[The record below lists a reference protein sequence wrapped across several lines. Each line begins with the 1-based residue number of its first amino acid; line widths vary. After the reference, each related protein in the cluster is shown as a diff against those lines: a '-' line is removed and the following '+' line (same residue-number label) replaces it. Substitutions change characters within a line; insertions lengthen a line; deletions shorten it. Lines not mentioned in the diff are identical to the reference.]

1 MHFRAVFLFVALI
14 SGIALCHAAVPV
26 FSPFL
31 VNMPMNSDKRCVG
44 IAGTAEALIQGERSE
59 GQNFTVENLAHDIYE
74 SFTSGKKIAYP
85 ATIVVDGKS
94 LPIENP
100 VVLEE
105 LSTRVANL
113 YKNQFNQLRRSRE
126 GTKKLLAAEDQTV
139 KTRDEL
145 VKLLQAESE
154 KIGFFCCSGTR
165 VFPDGRTS
173 HTSHAVL
180 LQLMPHDIIAV
191 YDPNEP
197 GGAAECSVDEEGLDL
212 EVSWRCKYRDQGVIT
227 TQYYEI
233 VPQDRFFSALK

>member
-1 MHFRAVFLFVALI
+1 MHFRSVFLFVALI
-14 SGIALCHAAVPV
+14 SGIALCHAAEPV

-31 VNMPMNSDKRCVG
+31 VNMPMNSNKRCVG

-59 GQNFTVENLAHDIYE
+59 DKHFTVEDLAHDIYE
-74 SFTSGKKIAYP
+74 SFTSGKRIAYP
-85 ATIVVDGKS
+85 AKIVVDGKS

-113 YKNQFNQLRRSRE
+113 YKNQFNQFRRTRE
-126 GTKKLLAAEDQTV
+126 GTKKLLAAENQTV

-145 VKLLQAESE
+145 VELLQAESE
-154 KIGFFCCSGTR
+154 KIGLFCCFGTR

-197 GGAAECSVDEEGLDL
+197 GGAAECWADEEGLDL
-212 EVSWRCKYRDQGVIT
+212 EVSWQCKYRDQGVVT

-233 VPQDRFFSALK
+233 VPLDRFFSALK